1 MVRFSDFITMDKVHG
16 PKMPASPH
24 KEPNAKEA
32 QFVEADM
39 EKALDAKELDEIL
52 NKVAGSEETSIC
64 YRHIYEYAL
73 DIRKRLQEN
82 RHIDPAPVI
91 GLFRHAIENHL
102 VDDLFNYAFSVPD
115 HLGASSRVVSY
126 AIARLKMGAELGH
139 DTNRLLKSGFVA
151 LLQITGGDDPPDY
164 ILQEGRIISPE
175 EIHAIRKNHDPG
187 FELPAY
193 INALHPKV
201 EGGYSGMSP
210 VETIANEDAGH
221 LKDQVPPCHVDDKS
235 PGSRPADEITEQE
248 NAYVYRQLAE
258 ISSKKRSLLPGSFWA
273 VVVVVA
279 IALIALWLT
288 GVLPLKKEQGP
299 EPIALRETGP
309 AFKREKISQ
318 PAEAL
323 TPAPGPVKE
332 ETPKPES
339 QPTIEEDR
347 QPKTVEQTVSEV
359 KPPAVESGPEPTS
372 QKAATGPVP
381 PATEHYPYSLHMGSV
396 KTKRQ
401 VGRFIAELQK
411 KGLSPY
417 WIFVSL
423 PDKGQ
428 WYRVFV
434 GNFRTEAEADAFQK
448 AHGIRADR
456 ILKTPYAV
464 RIGSFTSKED
474 LDQKIS
480 SLKAAGY
487 CPYIIEQQGRYD
499 LLVGAYQTRQAA
511 EQLAVRLKA
520 LGFDCEMALR

>member
-16 PKMPASPH
+16 PRMPASH
-24 KEPNAKEA
+24 KEPNAKA
-32 QFVEADM
+32 APLVEADI
-39 EKALDAKELDEIL
+39 EKALDVKELDEIL

-64 YRHIYEYAL
+64 YRHIYEHAV

-102 VDDLFNYAFSVPD
+102 VDDLFNYAISVPD
-115 HLGASSRVVSY
+115 HLGTPSRVVTY
-126 AIARLKMGAELGH
+126 AIAQLKMGAELCH

-164 ILQEGRIISPE
+164 ILQKGRIISPK
-175 EIHAIRKNHDPG
+175 EISAIIKNHDPG

-201 EGGYSGMSP
+201 EGGHSGMSP
-210 VETIANEDAGH
+210 VETIANEDAGP
-221 LKDQVPPCHVDDKS
+221 LKDPGPSSHIDDKS
-235 PGSRPADEITEQE
+235 PGQGPTDEITEQE
-248 NAYVYRQLAE
+248 NAYRQLAE
-258 ISSKKRSLLPGSFWA
+258 ISSRKRSLLPGSFWA
-273 VVVVVA
+273 IVVVVA
-279 IALIALWLT
+279 IALIALRLT

-299 EPIALRETGP
+299 GPIALRETGP
-309 AFKREKISQ
+309 TFKREKISQ

-323 TPAPGPVKE
+323 TPAPVPVQE
-332 ETPKPES
+332 EIPKPDS

-347 QPKTVEQTVSEV
+347 QPKTMEQTVPEV
-359 KPPAVESGPEPTS
+359 KPPEVASGPEPTS
-372 QKAATGPVP
+372 QKAEANPVP
-381 PATEHYPYSLHMGSV
+381 PAIEHYPYSLNMESL

-401 VGRFIAELQK
+401 VDRSIAELKK
-411 KGLSPY
+411 KGLNPY

-456 ILKTPYAV
+456 ILKTAYAV
-464 RIGSFTSKED
+464 RIGSYSSKEE
-474 LDQKIS
+474 LDQKMT

-511 EQLAVRLKA
+511 EQRAVRLKA
-520 LGFDCEMALR
+520 LGFDCEMVLR